1 MNLDLQTINE
11 VLKSEN
17 EELRIEAEKQRLII
31 DQNLDVRMGYFGMD
45 MPGSSTGSR
54 ASSQSS
60 NRTGEAVNRSA
71 EEIAEIDKAIINQ
84 ERMKQ
89 SKSDVKM
96 YYLKRNKIEEL
107 KCLFCGATDQISM
120 AHIVSSGAKSYAPFG
135 DDLDPFSCRNFIP
148 LCGTKGS
155 WIAGKRTCHNL
166 YHSYL
171 VAMVYNP
178 LLSTYDVH
186 NFAGPDSRLKELC
199 RQIAMKIPVE
209 CKPYQRLI
217 TWRGKKTLKEYGNN
231 LYATAETTALLNQS
245 IASLEIKLEMS
256 EGIPTRSC
264 GTPLSSIKND
274 SVNDETVGS
283 F

>member
-1 MNLDLQTINE
+1 MNLVLQARIE
-11 VLKSEN
+11 VLE
-17 EELRIEAEKQRLII
+17 REAEKQRLII
-31 DQNLDVRMGYFGMD
+31 AQNLDVRMGYFGMD

-54 ASSQSS
+54 ASSQSR
-60 NRTGEAVNRSA
+60 NRIGKAVNRSV
-71 EEIAEIDKAIINQ
+71 EEIKENNDAKDNK
-84 ERMKQ
+84 ERMKK
-89 SKSDVKM
+89 SKLDVRTH
-96 YYLKRNKIEEL
+96 YLKRNEIAEL
-107 KCLFCGATDQISM
+107 KCLFCGATDEITM

-155 WIAGKRTCHNL
+155 WIDGRRTCHNL
-166 YHSYL
+166 YDCYL

-178 LLSTYDVH
+178 LSSTYDVH
-186 NFAGPDSRLKELC
+186 NFAGHDSRLKELC
-199 RQIAMKIPVE
+199 RPIAMKIPVE

-217 TWRGKKTLKEYGNN
+217 TWRGKKTLKEYGAN
-231 LYATAETTALLNQS
+231 AETTALLNQS

-256 EGIPTRSC
+256 EGIATRSC
-264 GTPLSSIKND
+264 GTQVSSIQND